1 MNERKQSV
9 NVQTP
14 VTNTN
19 SDISGIVVDVIKDT
33 DSDFVQ
39 EFPNVEIE
47 TKDTTII
54 GYAIVKRLDDFG
66 GGESKT
72 LNAYPPYDLIQGLPL
87 RGESVFLVSV
97 GGVLHYKRTF
107 STDVSRG
114 RATKNRIQ
122 SLQPELRDS
131 NSASEYNEV
140 SATKTSK
147 QGNPKTEESKFGDYF
162 ELQQINPLKLYEGDS
177 LIQSRFGQTIRLSG
191 YNNENNTF
199 SPTIVIRNRQNGEVE
214 VNEKRGTLIEED
226 INKDGSSI
234 VLSSRDYKID
244 LKPGTIDDG
253 GSQQLDTP
261 PKKFDTFP
269 NELKGT
275 DQILINSGRVILSSK
290 KDEMIFISKGDYG
303 FISDGK
309 LSIDNGK
316 AGAEL
321 DFNGDVKITTND
333 NDTYILGNS
342 GLIFLNTKSEDE
354 PLVRG
359 ETLRE
364 LLELLIDEIKKM
376 VFATPAGP
384 TQPGPLPPNVEQLDI
399 IKGRLSEFLSTQNFT
414 DKKDEP
420 AEDGE

>member
-1 MNERKQSV
+1 MSSRRQSS
-9 NVQTP
+9 NTQIQS
-14 VTNTN
+14 TNKS
-19 SDISGIVVDVIKDT
+19 SDISGIVIDVIKDT

-39 EFPNVEIE
+39 DFPNVEIE

-72 LNAYPPYDLIQGLPL
+72 LNAYPPFDLAQGLPL
-87 RGESVFLVSV
+87 RGESVFLTSI
-97 GGVLHYKRTF
+97 GGVLHYKRSY

-114 RATKNRIQ
+114 KATKSRIR
-122 SLQPELRDS
+122 SIQPELRDS
-131 NSASEYNEV
+131 NNASSYNEV
-140 SATKTSK
+140 SSTKTSR
-147 QGNPKTEESKFGDYF
+147 QGAPKTEDSKFGDYY
-162 ELQQINPLKLYEGDS
+162 EVQQINPLKLYEGDS

-191 YNNENNTF
+191 YNNEENTF
-199 SPTIVIRNRQNGEVE
+199 SPTIIIRNRQNGEVE
-214 VNEKRGTLIEED
+214 ANLKRGTLIEED

-253 GSQQLDTP
+253 GSQQLDTK
-261 PKKFDTFP
+261 PKAFNTYP
-269 NELKGT
+269 SELTGT
-275 DQILINSGRVILSSK
+275 DQILINSGRVVLSSK

-309 LSIDNGK
+309 LSIDNGN

-321 DFNGDVKITTND
+321 DFNGDVRITTND
-333 NDTYILGNS
+333 NDMFILGNN
-342 GLIFLNTKSEDE
+342 GLIFLNTESEDE

-359 ETLRE
+359 ETLLGLLEELINE
-364 LLELLIDEIKKM
+364 LLVI

-384 TQPGPLPPNVEQLDI
+384 TQPGPLPPHVNKLNN
-399 IKGRLSEFLSTQNFT
+399 IKSRLSDFLSTQNFT
-414 DKKDEP
+414 E
-420 AEDGE
+420 

>member
-1 MNERKQSV
+1 MSSRRQSS
-9 NVQTP
+9 NTQIQS
-14 VTNTN
+14 TNKS
-19 SDISGIVVDVIKDT
+19 SDISGIVIDVIKDI

-39 EFPNVEIE
+39 DFPNVEIE

-72 LNAYPPYDLIQGLPL
+72 LNAYPPFDLAQGLPL
-87 RGESVFLVSV
+87 RGESVFLTSV
-97 GGVLHYKRTF
+97 GGVLHYKRSY

-114 RATKNRIQ
+114 KATKSRIR
-122 SLQPELRDS
+122 SIQPELRDS
-131 NSASEYNEV
+131 NNASSYNEV
-140 SATKTSK
+140 SSTKTSR
-147 QGNPKTEESKFGDYF
+147 QGAPKTEDSKFGDYY
-162 ELQQINPLKLYEGDS
+162 EVQQINPLKLYEGDS

-191 YNNENNTF
+191 YNNEGNTF
-199 SPTIVIRNRQNGEVE
+199 SPTIIIRNRQSGEVE
-214 VNEKRGTLIEED
+214 TNEKRGTLIEED

-253 GSQQLDTP
+253 GSQQLDTK
-261 PKKFDTFP
+261 PKAFDP
-269 NELKGT
+269 YPSELTGT
-275 DQILINSGRVILSSK
+275 DQILINSGRVVLSSK

-309 LSIDNGK
+309 FSIDNGN
-316 AGAEL
+316 AGADL

-333 NDTYILGNS
+333 NDTFILGNN
-342 GLIFLNTKSEDE
+342 GLIFLNTESDDE

-359 ETLRE
+359 ETLLGLLEE
-364 LLELLIDEIKKM
+364 LIDELLII

-384 TQPGPLPPNVEQLDI
+384 TQPGPLPPHVNKLNN
-399 IKGRLSEFLSTQNFT
+399 IKSRLSDFLSTQNFT
-414 DKKDEP
+414 E
-420 AEDGE
+420 